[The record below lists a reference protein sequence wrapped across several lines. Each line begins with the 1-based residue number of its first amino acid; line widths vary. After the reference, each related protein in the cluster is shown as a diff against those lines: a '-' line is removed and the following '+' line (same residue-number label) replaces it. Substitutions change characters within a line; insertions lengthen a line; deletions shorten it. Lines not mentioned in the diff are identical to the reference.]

1 MGKQQIA
8 LVVTFTA
15 QYMGEDEE
23 LLEVADSLVAE
34 ETVSLIIPQMEDKFV
49 VLPKVLEGVTSAVI
63 SEHQGKIG
71 KFRAAKLEEER
82 KKRERE
88 SMLFDMPAASNGTH
102 G

>member
-23 LLEVADSLVAE
+23 LLDVADSLVAE

-63 SEHQGKIG
+63 SEHQKKIG
-71 KFRAAKLEEER
+71 DFRTKKREEE
-82 KKRERE
+82 KKRQERE
-88 SMLFDMPAASNGTH
+88 SMLFEMPASNGTH